1 MINTQIT
8 SIRPYRLHNQWVF
21 DSDRHGL
28 IEEAFVCG
36 MTEII
41 DEVLHDNDIDP
52 DTVADKGFR
61 LTFSAKPWPE
71 STHCLKWDREEYDG
85 NVYYATLNDGEQMQ
99 GWLCPA
105 LFRFFEDAPKEIHCS
120 VEEF

>member
-85 NVYYATLNDGEQMQ
+85 NSLLRYSERRRTNAGLVMPCIVPL
-99 GWLCPA
+99 L
-105 LFRFFEDAPKEIHCS
+105 
-120 VEEF
+120 